1 MLNSKAGNML
11 MILLVLTLCGGV
23 FAQKAVEKRHVE
35 IIPDA
40 VEQTYRM
47 DKMRVSKTTGAPV
60 ALYDVKYQ
68 VKAASPEEM
77 ARQYLTENAA
87 FLKIADGVNEL
98 VHTNT
103 RKTPAGLRVRFL
115 QHIAGYPVYGGDIA
129 VSLNHSQQVVFVMN
143 SYKPLAT
150 LKDATPKIS
159 IDAAESIALQYLD
172 VKGAIRY
179 QAKETVV
186 YHNANT
192 TRLAHKI
199 TVVPSEDTFGTWEV
213 LVDAHTGELFRL
225 EDKNLYGSHRKG
237 HYSVEEGTANV
248 FDPDPLTR
256 AGAQYQAGGQF
267 GDNDD
272 ADSDSLT
279 AYAVQVTLLDITF
292 DGSLYHLEGPYAN
305 IEDVEA
311 PLNGEFSRADNN
323 WLFTRSADDFEA
335 ANVYY
340 HLDKSMRYINETLG
354 FSLMPFQYTTGVE
367 ADPSGWNGADN
378 SSYSPATGEL
388 SFGEGGVDDA
398 EDPDVILHEL
408 GHGLHDWLTNGS
420 LSQVDGL
427 SEGCGDYWAQSY
439 VRSLGLWDASDPEY
453 NWVFHWDGHNEFWG
467 GRVTDVTAT
476 YPGGLVGQ
484 IHTDGQ
490 MWATTLML
498 IYDDIG
504 REATDLNF
512 LEALSMTNSAT
523 SQEDAAQAFI
533 QADIDNY
540 GGANLDAI
548 VGHFQARGYNVTVP
562 GPAITHTPLVDTEDL
577 NGPYTVSAAIS
588 SGSTL
593 TSVQLIHGDALADT
607 INMVLTNGE
616 YSADI
621 PGTGAAATYS
631 YYILAIDDLDLATT
645 SPSGAPANFHSFT
658 TGADTEAPVI
668 THTELNDQAFVT
680 WPASISATV
689 TDNIGL
695 SSVTVDYDINS
706 GAVTGSFALSN
717 TSGDNWSGDFD
728 VDTTVV
734 AIGDVVTYQII
745 ATDASGSANQTVS
758 PASGSYSFTVIDV
771 RGVVLI
777 LDDDSAGKTEGTTEK
792 GSFVRDLTKHPF
804 GKTATTISTALTDIG
819 FLAPVEDAA
828 TSDPTTWGNYDLIIS
843 SSGFNQDPVADAAY
857 RTALQDWVADPSNK
871 LIVEGGEVGYDAV
884 DAPGYP
890 DFAAQVLHTDDWE
903 TDNAGDLNVIAAQ
916 ASHPIVTAPHAIPS
930 PLVVNYTGN
939 NWATQDAMNAIN
951 GAYLIFENSSNPNTA
966 GVSVYD
972 DNSDPASAQI
982 VYFAFNYDDID
993 DGVAM
998 ANMLE
1003 NTVEY
1008 LLTPEDG
1015 SNTPPA
1021 AFALLSPADGDTVGS
1036 NVNITFEW
1044 EAATDSDPVTYTLNI
1059 LDGTTV
1065 VFSEAG
1071 IGGTTYSYSGSDLA
1085 LDSSYDWEV
1094 IASDGTSS
1102 TSSTTSFSFMTPLVV
1117 SIDVGNTLPDEF
1129 ALHQNY
1135 PNPFNP
1141 TTLIRYDLRDNVQ
1154 VSLRIYNLLG
1164 QEVRTLVNEFQGAGS
1179 QQALWDGLDNKGNTV
1194 PSGIYIYQIE
1204 AGSFVHARK
1213 MVMLQ

>member
-1 MLNSKAGNML
+1 MHTSKSGNVL
-11 MILLVLTLCGGV
+11 MILLVVLFTGGLL
-23 FAQKAVEKRHVE
+23 AQKPFNKRHAEV
-35 IIPDA
+35 IPDV
-40 VEQTYRM
+40 VEETYRM
-47 DKMRVSKTTGAPV
+47 DKMRVSKATGAPI
-60 ALYDVKYQ
+60 ALYKVNYP
-68 VKAASPEEM
+68 VKAASPEAM
-77 ARQYLTENAA
+77 ARQYLSENAA
-87 FLKIADGVNEL
+87 LLKITDGLNEL
-98 VHTNT
+98 VHTHT

-115 QHIAGYPVYGGDIA
+115 QHIAGYPVYNGDIA
-129 VSLNHSQQVVFVMN
+129 VSLNHSREVVFVMN
-143 SYKPLAT
+143 SYKPLAA
-150 LKDATPKIS
+150 LKDAKPKIS
-159 IDAAESIALQYLD
+159 IDAAESIALKRLD
-172 VKGAIRY
+172 IKGAIRY

-186 YHNANT
+186 YYNEGS
-192 TRLAHKI
+192 TRLAHKV

-213 LVDAHTGELFRL
+213 LVDAQTGDIFRL
-225 EDKNLYGSHRKG
+225 EDKNLYGSHRDG
-237 HYSVEEGTANV
+237 NHSVEEGTANV
-248 FDPDPLTR
+248 FDPDPLSH

-267 GDNDD
+267 GDNNDGD
-272 ADSDSLT
+272 TDSLT
-279 AYAVQVTLLDITF
+279 AHTVQVTLLDITF
-292 DGSLYHLEGPYAN
+292 DGTMYHLEGPYAN
-305 IEDVEA
+305 IEDVEG
-311 PLNGEFSRADNN
+311 PFNGEFSRSDNQ
-323 WLFTRSADDFEA
+323 WLFTRSADAFEA

-420 LSQVDGL
+420 LSQVNGL

-453 NWVFHWDGHNEFWG
+453 NWVFHWDGHNEFWN

-577 NGPYTVSAAIS
+577 NGPYTVSATIS

-593 TSVQLIHGDALADT
+593 TDVQLVYGDALTDT
-607 INMVLTNGE
+607 VDMVLANGA
-616 YSADI
+616 YTADI
-621 PGTGAAATYS
+621 PGTGTAATYN

-645 SPSGAPANFHSFT
+645 SPSGAPGNFYSFA
-658 TGADTEAPVI
+658 TGADTEAPVV
-668 THTELNDQAFVT
+668 THTELNDQAFLT
-680 WPASISATV
+680 WPATVTATV
-689 TDNIGL
+689 TDNISL

-706 GAVTGSFALSN
+706 GSVTGSFSLSN
-717 TSGDNWSGDFD
+717 TSGDVWSGQFD

-734 AIGDVVTYQII
+734 AVDDVITYQII
-745 ATDASGSANQTVS
+745 ATDASSSANQTVS
-758 PASGSYSFTVIDV
+758 PASGSYSFTIIDV
-771 RGVVLI
+771 RGVVLV
-777 LDDDSAGKTEGTTEK
+777 LDDDSQGKTEVTDEK
-792 GSFVRDLTKHPF
+792 GTYVRDLTKHPF

-819 FLAPVEDAA
+819 FLATVEDAA
-828 TSDPTTWGNYDLIIS
+828 TSDPATWGNYDLLIS
-843 SSGFNQDPVADAAY
+843 SSGFNVDPVADAAY

-890 DFAAQVLHTDDWE
+890 DFAAQVLHSDDWVA
-903 TDNAGDLNVIAAQ
+903 DDAGDLNVVTAQ
-916 ASHPIVTAPHAIPS
+916 ASHPIVTSPHAIPS
-930 PLVVNYTGN
+930 PLVVNYTGS

-951 GAYLIFENSSNPNTA
+951 GAYLIYENSDNANTA

-972 DNSDPASAQI
+972 DNADPTSAQI

-1008 LLTPEDG
+1008 LLTPEG
-1015 SNTPPA
+1015 GGNTPPA
-1021 AFALLSPADGDTVGS
+1021 AFALLTPADGDTVVS
-1036 NVNITFEW
+1036 NANITFEW
-1044 EAATDSDPVTYTLNI
+1044 ETAVDSDPVTYTLTI
-1059 LDGTTV
+1059 SEGATV
-1065 VFSEAG
+1065 VYTEAG
-1071 IGGTTYSYSGSDLA
+1071 IGATSFNYTGSDLA
-1085 LDSSYDWEV
+1085 LDTEYSWDV
-1094 IASDGTSS
+1094 VASDGSSS
-1102 TSSTTSFSFMTPLVV
+1102 TSSSNSFNFVTPTVV
-1117 SIDVGNTLPDEF
+1117 SIETGNTLPDEF

-1141 TTLIRYDLRDNVQ
+1141 TTLIRYDLRENVQ
-1154 VSLRIYNLLG
+1154 VTLRIYNLLG
-1164 QEVRTLVNEFQGAGS
+1164 QEVRTLVNGFQPAG
-1179 QQALWDGLDNKGNTV
+1179 QQQVLWDGLDNKNNTV
-1194 PSGIYIYQIE
+1194 PSGIYIYRIE
-1204 AGSFVHARK
+1204 AGSFVNARK